1 MTDNDLKS
9 QEVYDEIQN
18 QHQEKILTLAIQYAK
33 DDDYSISQD
42 LFDRMCNDDTLRK
55 LVNQCATAWLQGRHP
70 ECLQMGIVITKF
82 AASFYEEFAGD
93 NYD

>member
-1 MTDNDLKS
+1 MSDIDLKS
-9 QEVYDEIQN
+9 QEVYDEIQ
-18 QHQEKILTLAIQYAK
+18 EELRDKIHKLAVETAK

-70 ECLQMGIVITKF
+70 DCLQMGIVITKM
-82 AASFYEEFAGD
+82 AASFYEEYAED
-93 NYD
+93 QI